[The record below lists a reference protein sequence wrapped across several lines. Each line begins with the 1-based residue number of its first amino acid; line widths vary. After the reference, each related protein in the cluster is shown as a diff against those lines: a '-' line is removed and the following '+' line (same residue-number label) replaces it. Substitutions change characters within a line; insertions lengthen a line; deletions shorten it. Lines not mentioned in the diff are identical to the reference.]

1 MADKFPYL
9 ARQING
15 PLAKNF
21 GLAIDHI
28 YEKDLPFINF
38 LSSFSLDTL
47 EGDWLDQLGTILGLP
62 RPYVT
67 VPVLSEAFQFDVPL
81 QMLDGM
87 EHGFSSATTITVN
100 GETYSRNQGGLL
112 DNIYRDTVTV
122 PVTDNQYRKYLR
134 AACAVKKRHS
144 ISGIADVVQV
154 FVSSSRYAI
163 SFLNTGDYHNDIRIT
178 LAANLQDHQETLQN
192 AFNQM
197 FTTSPR
203 IYVDVDLL
211 FDEVYL
217 KQPME
222 QMIYE
227 ITGSTAFQITYTYA
241 DSKVVFS
248 VVLDTSLSAY
258 EQDVIDALDEEYGE
272 DEDIEINVSV
282 ESLNP

>member
-122 PVTDNQYRKYLR
+122 PVTDNQYRKYLS

-222 QMIYE
+222 QMVYE

-258 EQDVIDALDEEYGE
+258 EQDVIDALDEEYGN

>member
-222 QMIYE
+222 QMVYE

-258 EQDVIDALDEEYGE
+258 EQDVIDALDEEYGN

>member
-222 QMIYE
+222 QMVYE
-227 ITGSTAFQITYTYA
+227 ITGSTAFQITYTYV